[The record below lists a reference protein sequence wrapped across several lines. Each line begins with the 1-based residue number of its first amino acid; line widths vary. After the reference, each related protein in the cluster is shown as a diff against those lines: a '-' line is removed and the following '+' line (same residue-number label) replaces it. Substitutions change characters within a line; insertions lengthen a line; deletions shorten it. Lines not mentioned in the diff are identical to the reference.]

1 MTTLSRVAVREFD
14 RRAIDEYGVPGVV
27 LMENA
32 GRNVADF
39 IWTEGG
45 GRPNPTVICCGPGN
59 NGGDGFV
66 IARHLDRRGADV
78 RIMLFARPDALTGD
92 AAAMYQIVSRA
103 RVPIVVAPADPSNT
117 WLDEQPAL
125 DRPGFKVDALF
136 GTGWQGPLRPPF
148 DRIVEAIN
156 GRKFGTVVAVDIPS
170 GLDCDT
176 GEPLGPTVKAAHTV
190 TFVAQKAGF
199 TNPKAKEW
207 LGEVHVVDIGAP
219 RALLGQYGIR

>member
-1 MTTLSRVAVREFD
+1 MRDFD
-14 RRAIDEYGVPGVV
+14 RRAINEYGVPGVV

-45 GRPNPTVICCGPGN
+45 GRPNPTVICCGRGN

-78 RIMLFARPDALTGD
+78 RILLFARPDALTGD
-92 AAAMYQIVSRA
+92 AAVMYQIVTRS
-103 RVPIVVAPADPSNT
+103 RVPIVVAPADPPNN
-117 WLDEQPAL
+117 WLDEQLAL

-136 GTGWQGPLRPPF
+136 GTGLQGPLRSPF
-148 DRIVEAIN
+148 DRIVDAIN
-156 GRKFGTVVAVDIPS
+156 RRKYGTVVAVDIPS

-176 GEPLGPTVKAAHTV
+176 GEPLGPTVKATHTV
-190 TFVAQKAGF
+190 TFVAEKKGF
-199 TNPKAKEW
+199 ANPSAKEW
-207 LGEVHVVDIGAP
+207 IGQVHVVDIGAP
-219 RALLGQYGIR
+219 RRLVDQIVLKEPRTK